1 MVEGMVRDVD
11 AARADAELARPYP
24 IPVYAPGWA
33 AELKWDGSPDTQRE
47 ATGVWGAFFGVH
59 MTMCDPFQVK
69 SIGTLRGAPSL
80 AT

>member
-33 AELKWDGSPDTQRE
+33 AESKWDGSPDTQRE
-47 ATGVWGAFFGVH
+47 ATGV
-59 MTMCDPFQVK
+59 
-69 SIGTLRGAPSL
+69 
-80 AT
+80 